1 MTKATTK
8 KKTRREPFG
17 RPTKLTPEIVEKA
30 RRYIDVEIK
39 LGGLYAGDLPTVAGL
54 AIYLKV
60 ARSSI
65 YEWADD
71 RTTELGANFSD
82 TLEDILAHQQYM
94 LQGKTLK
101 GEYNPT
107 IAKMM
112 LNVNHDMVERTK
124 TDVTTD
130 GEKITN
136 PYTGLTTAELK
147 KLARGK

>member
-1 MTKATTK
+1 MAG
-8 KKTRREPFG
+8 G
-17 RPTKLTPEIVEKA
+17 RPTKLTQEIVDKA
-30 RRYIDVEIK
+30 RRYIEVEIMH
-39 LGGLYAGDLPTVAGL
+39 GGEYAGDLPTVAGL

-71 RTTELGANFSD
+71 KKSKLGSQFSD
-82 TLEDILAHQQYM
+82 TLEAILARQQYM
-94 LQGKTLK
+94 LQGKALK
-101 GEYNPT
+101 GEYNAA
-107 IAKMM
+107 IAKML

-136 PYTGLTTAELK
+136 PYGQLSVTDLR